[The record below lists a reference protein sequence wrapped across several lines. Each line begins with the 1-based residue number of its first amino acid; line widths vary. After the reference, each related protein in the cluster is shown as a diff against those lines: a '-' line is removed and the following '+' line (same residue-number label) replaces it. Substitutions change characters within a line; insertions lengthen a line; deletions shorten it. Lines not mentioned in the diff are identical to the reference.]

1 MAVVAISREIGTAGN
16 QVGLAVARALGCAF
30 VDREIIVEA
39 ARRYEVAA
47 ERLADVDERAPSF
60 WQRFDRERRRL
71 LVFIRAALLD
81 RLADGACVVTGRL
94 APMLLRDVPPVL
106 LVRVTAPLDVR
117 VRRVMAEARL
127 DEPAARAQI
136 AAYEREL
143 AAQAQSLFD
152 LEDWRDPVHYDVVV
166 NTARLAVEECAALV
180 VRAAE
185 AEAHRPSPAV
195 LARLRDHALAA
206 AVHAALGRERTLGAL
221 AIEVAS
227 EGGRVTLG
235 GAVIGPAHAA
245 RARAIAAA
253 VPGVREILCRSAEPV
268 PIPPV
273 ERV

>member
-1 MAVVAISREIGTAGN
+1 MAVVAIAREIGTAGT

-47 ERLADVDERAPSF
+47 ERLVDLDERAPSF

-81 RLADGACVVTGRL
+81 RLASGACVVTGRL
-94 APMLLRDVPPVL
+94 APLLLRDVAPVL

-117 VRRVMAEARL
+117 VRRVMAETRA
-127 DEPAARAQI
+127 DEAAARAQI

-143 AAQAQSLFD
+143 AAQARSLLE
-152 LEDWRDPVHYDVVV
+152 LEDWRDPTHYALVV
-166 NTARLAVEECAALV
+166 NTARLSVEECAGLI
-180 VRAAE
+180 VRAAD
-185 AEAHRPSPAV
+185 AEPHRASPAM

-221 AIEVAS
+221 TIEVAA
-227 EGGRVTLG
+227 ENGRVTLG
-235 GAVIGPAHAA
+235 GAVIGPAYAE
-245 RARAIAAA
+245 RARAIAAG
-253 VPGVREILCRSAEPV
+253 VPGVREVVCRSAEPV

>member
-127 DEPAARAQI
+127 DEP
-136 AAYEREL
+136 

>member
-1 MAVVAISREIGTAGN
+1 MAVVAIAREIGTAGT

-47 ERLADVDERAPSF
+47 ERLVDLDERAPSF

-81 RLADGACVVTGRL
+81 RLASGACVVTGRL
-94 APMLLRDVPPVL
+94 APLLLRDVAPVL
-106 LVRVTAPLDVR
+106 LVRVTAP
-117 VRRVMAEARL
+117 
-127 DEPAARAQI
+127 I

-143 AAQAQSLFD
+143 AAQARSLLE
-152 LEDWRDPVHYDVVV
+152 LEDWRDPTHYALVV
-166 NTARLAVEECAALV
+166 NTAHLSVAECAALI
-180 VRAAE
+180 VRAAD
-185 AEAHRPSPAV
+185 AEPHRTSPAM

-221 AIEVAS
+221 TIEVVA
-227 EGGRVTLG
+227 ENGRVTLG
-235 GAVIGPAHAA
+235 GAVIGPAYAE
-245 RARAIAAA
+245 RARAIAAS
-253 VPGVREILCRSAEPV
+253 VPGVREVVCRSAEPV
-268 PIPPV
+268 PIPPI